1 MIRGFPAQHDRS
13 DLRFHF
19 YNSEPEISHN
29 VKRLERDEAVE
40 EVVEETEGKWV
51 HWAVR
56 QINGKRG

>member
-40 EVVEETEGKWV
+40 EVVEKTC
-51 HWAVR
+51 R
-56 QINGKRG
+56 LKREPG